1 MDFLTARGGTP
12 LPIARVDPPLLTA
25 LGATCQVR
33 LSKEEHTPLEQ
44 LGESKLLVKCFVSY
58 CRHHAGQSPPAM
70 GERQVEL
77 LFLMLPIFSEHSL
90 VNYAFL
96 KTFYLEEVAKTYL
109 PAHKAAILR
118 HFLHIFLLPTIPAE
132 DKVHALQLLVYPL
145 LAASFHKEET
155 RELLTPDIIAAV
167 INTLLGGDQL
177 PWYGESN
184 EPPSLHTSLDPPHHT
199 SLGATWH
206 ALLTIPPLAPRGKP
220 SSLDQP
226 HSRRHTML

>member
-1 MDFLTARGGTP
+1 M
-12 LPIARVDPPLLTA
+12 
-25 LGATCQVR
+25 R

-184 EPPSLHTSLDPPHHT
+184 EPPSLHISLDPPHHTSLAPRGMPSSPYLPWRHVACPPHHT
-199 SLGATWH
+199 SLGATWQVRRVAPH
-206 ALLTIPPLAPRGKP
+206 RAAQVGYPPHRARARAARRAP
-220 SSLDQP
+220 
-226 HSRRHTML
+226 